1 MQPLKKTK
9 LVILQGEMVEWS
21 ITTVLKT
28 VVPRGTG
35 GSNPSL
41 SAKSCKSKDLQDFFI
56 IILACPSKRDSGF
69 ALAIELDD
77 KGKGGSPDIS
87 RGLSI

>member
-1 MQPLKKTK
+1 MCYNFATFVLY
-9 LVILQGEMVEWS
+9 LDVITLIYRENRLTSSE
-21 ITTVLKT
+21 TC
-28 VVPRGTG
+28 
-35 GSNPSL
+35 L

-77 KGKGGSPDIS
+77 KGKGLVDWKEV
-87 RGLSI
+87 